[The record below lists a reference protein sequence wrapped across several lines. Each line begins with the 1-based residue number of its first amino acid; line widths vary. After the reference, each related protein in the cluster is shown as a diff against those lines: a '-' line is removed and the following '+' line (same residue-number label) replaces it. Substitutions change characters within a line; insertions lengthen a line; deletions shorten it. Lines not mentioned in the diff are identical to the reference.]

1 MNEHAQVPGEL
12 RVRGSGRR
20 ELVATGNTISIGDQ
34 VFPLGDVDRVAYRA
48 ATRINQASYG
58 IALARGDTSCRFLFD
73 AYRRGTDLED
83 KRAIWN
89 RLVEL
94 IEATAVP
101 RITAAAV
108 RTIGAGQTVRLG
120 SPAIDAVDLDA
131 EGIRRH
137 RPFAAKLPWDRVARA
152 DLYQGL
158 ARVWTMVD
166 GTVATTPKIGIPIFG
181 WNAVVLPDVVAR
193 LARR

>member
-1 MNEHAQVPGEL
+1 MNEYAQAPGEI
-12 RVRGSGRR
+12 RVTGSGGR
-20 ELVATGNTISIGDQ
+20 ELVAAGHTISIGDQ
-34 VFPLGDVDRVAYRA
+34 VFHLSSVDRVAYRA

-58 IALARGDTSCRFLFD
+58 VALAEGDRSTRFLFD

-83 KRAIWN
+83 KRATWN

-94 IEATAVP
+94 IEALAVP
-101 RITAAAV
+101 VITAATMRA
-108 RTIGAGQTVRLG
+108 IGAGQTVRMG

-137 RPFAAKLPWDRVARA
+137 RPFAGKVPWARVARS
-152 DLYQGL
+152 DLHQGL
-158 ARVWTMVD
+158 ARVWTVTD
-166 GTVATTPKIGIPIFG
+166 GAEARTPQIGIPIFG
-181 WNAVVLPDVVAR
+181 WNAVVLPDVVAQ